1 MSTMWIKKMSVRAS
15 SYKTQITPPKKAT
28 FHVLDFMRLPPSGK
42 TPTYEKLSKVSKYCF
57 FLTSLD
63 MIVRYLISAKVA
75 GGQEKLGEKSQ
86 ATQATMTL
94 QLQG

>member
-1 MSTMWIKKMSVRAS
+1 MFWILC
-15 SYKTQITPPKKAT
+15 SYHQAEKHPPIKTFQ
-28 FHVLDFMRLPPSGK
+28 
-42 TPTYEKLSKVSKYCF
+42 SKQMFF

-86 ATQATMTL
+86 ATQATMML
-94 QLQG
+94 QLQC